1 MTVLENWQYG
11 DPEYVAMRKE
21 EDELRKARACGEC
34 MHRKSMEFRG
44 DERENLRNRVFLLTW
59 APAGIGCRTCLRGI
73 LKALGN
79 WYQTITN

>member
-44 DERENLRNRVFLLTW
+44 EVVNICDLKR
-59 APAGIGCRTCLRGI
+59 RTYGRRCELFEIKKGE
-73 LKALGN
+73 A
-79 WYQTITN
+79 